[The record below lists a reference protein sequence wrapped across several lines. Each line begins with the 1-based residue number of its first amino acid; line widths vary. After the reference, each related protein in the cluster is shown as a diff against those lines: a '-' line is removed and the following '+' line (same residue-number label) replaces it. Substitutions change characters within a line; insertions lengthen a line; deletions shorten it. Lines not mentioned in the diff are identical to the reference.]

1 MRIEELRG
9 IYLFAGLTDEQLRE
23 LIEVGDEVS
32 FVDGQELFHEGEPAD
47 FWWVLVDGRIDGVR
61 RRGHEESV
69 VAVMDR
75 PGIWA
80 GGFRAWSDTG
90 GYLLTGRGAGPGR
103 MFRVPASAL
112 GERVR
117 AWFPFASHLIGGFFN
132 TVRTLEALSRQREAL
147 VALGKLAAG
156 LAHEIN
162 NPASA
167 TARSVDALR
176 DTCNDLL
183 ASLVRLA
190 EASLRSDQ
198 FLAIDALRREIDP
211 STTSIDPLV
220 VADREEALTNWLTA
234 HDIDAAWRIAPAL
247 AAAGV
252 DIAWCERAA
261 QILPGATLAPG
272 LEWVSSAL
280 AMASLLAEM
289 KESTARVSALVGA
302 VKSYSQLDRASMQDI
317 DVTDGLESTLVMLGH
332 KIGDRITV
340 IREYA
345 SSVPRIEANPGELN
359 QVWTNLIDN
368 AIDAMEGH
376 GTLRLS
382 TSTAGDSV
390 VVEVADTGPGMPPDV
405 QARAFDPFYTTKDVG
420 QGTGLGL
427 DISRRIV
434 VERHHGEISI
444 QSRPG
449 ATVFHVELPLHHG
462 DVGAGASKP

>member
-1 MRIEELRG
+1 MRVEELRA
-9 IYLFAGLTDEQLRE
+9 IYLFAGLSDEQLLE
-23 LIEVGDEVS
+23 LIAAGDEVP
-32 FVDGQELFHEGEPAD
+32 FVEGQELFRAGEPAD
-47 FWWVLVDGRIDGVR
+47 AWWVLIDGRVNLVR
-61 RRGHEESV
+61 RTEREESV
-69 VAVMDR
+69 VGVMDR
-75 PGIWA
+75 PGLWA
-80 GGFRAWSDTG
+80 GGFRAWSDTS
-90 GYLLTGRGAGPGR
+90 GYLATGRGASYGR

-117 AWFPFASHLIGGFFN
+117 AWFPFGGHLIEGFFN
-132 TVRTLEALSRQREAL
+132 TVRNLEALSRQREAL

-156 LAHEIN
+156 IAHEIN

-176 DTCNDLL
+176 DTCDALL

-190 EASLRSDQ
+190 EASLRADQ
-198 FLAIDALRREIDP
+198 FVALDALRREIDP
-211 STTSIDPLV
+211 ATASFDPMA
-220 VADREEALTNWLTA
+220 VADREEALSKWLEA
-234 HDIDAAWRIAPAL
+234 HDVDAAWRIAPPL

-261 QILPGATLAPG
+261 EVLPGATLAPG
-272 LEWVSSAL
+272 LEWASSAV

-302 VKSYSQLDRASMQDI
+302 VKSYSQLDRASLQLI
-317 DVTDGLESTLVMLGH
+317 DLTDGLESTLVMLGH
-332 KIGDRITV
+332 KLGDGITLV
-340 IREYA
+340 REYG
-345 SSVPRIEANPGELN
+345 SGVPRIEANPGELN

-382 TSTAGDSV
+382 TSASGDSV

-405 QARAFDPFYTTKDVG
+405 QRRAFDPFYTTKDVG
-420 QGTGLGL
+420 KGTGLGL

-434 VERHHGEISI
+434 VERHRGTITI
-444 QSRPG
+444 DSRPG
-449 ATVFHVELPLHHG
+449 ATVLRVEMPRLHSEA
-462 DVGAGASKP
+462 GAGASKS

>member
-1 MRIEELRG
+1 
-9 IYLFAGLTDEQLRE
+9 
-23 LIEVGDEVS
+23 
-32 FVDGQELFHEGEPAD
+32 
-47 FWWVLVDGRIDGVR
+47 
-61 RRGHEESV
+61 
-69 VAVMDR
+69 
-75 PGIWA
+75 
-80 GGFRAWSDTG
+80 
-90 GYLLTGRGAGPGR
+90 
-103 MFRVPASAL
+103 MFRVPATAL

-117 AWFPFASHLIGGFFN
+117 AWFPFAVHLIVGFFN
-132 TVRTLEALSRQREAL
+132 TVRNLEALGRQREAL

-156 LAHEIN
+156 LLHEIN

-183 ASLVRLA
+183 ASLVGLA

-198 FLAIDALRREIDP
+198 FLAIDALRRAIDP
-211 STTSIDPLV
+211 STAIIDPMV

-234 HDIDAAWRIAPAL
+234 HAIDAAWRIAPAL

-261 QILPGATLAPG
+261 EVLPGATLAPG

-280 AMASLLAEM
+280 SMASLLAEM
-289 KESTARVSALVGA
+289 KESTGRVTALVGA
-302 VKSYSQLDRASMQDI
+302 VKSYSQVDRASLQDI

-340 IREYA
+340 VREYG
-345 SSVPRIEANPGELN
+345 SNVPRIEANPGELN

-376 GTLRLS
+376 GTLRLA
-382 TSTAGDSV
+382 TSTAKDRV

-420 QGTGLGL
+420 KGTGLGL

-434 VERHHGEISI
+434 VERHHGEITI
-444 QSRPG
+444 ESRQG
-449 ATVFHVELPLHHG
+449 ATVFRVELPLHHG
-462 DVGAGASKP
+462 EVEAGASKT